1 MSTLIPCPT
10 CFAWVQQKS
19 LGRHNTQKHLTLGG
33 HDSPQTSLRS
43 FNNIS
48 SLRDDSRLDGA
59 TEGEFEEEM
68 AMVEDDEA
76 ERMEVDLENPALV
89 AEKDVLRHETFMNAG
104 SLSF

>member
-19 LGRHNTQKHLTLGG
+19 LGRYNTQKHPTLGG

-43 FNNIS
+43 SNNIRS
-48 SLRDDSRLDGA
+48 VRDDSRLDGG
-59 TEGEFEEEM
+59 TEGDFEEEM
-68 AMVEDDEA
+68 ARVEEDEA
-76 ERMEVDLENPALV
+76 EMMEVDVENPASV
-89 AEKDVLRHETFMNAG
+89 AAEDVLRHETFMNAG